1 MKREEVFDRLNEI
14 FRRNF
19 DDDDINLTDET
30 SAVDIEDWDSLEQI
44 TLMVAIQKAF
54 SIKFN
59 IEEVNAMKNVGE
71 MVDAILKKTGAQ

>member
-1 MKREEVFDRLNEI
+1 
-14 FRRNF
+14 
-19 DDDDINLTDET
+19 
-30 SAVDIEDWDSLEQI
+30 
-44 TLMVAIQKAF
+44 MVAIQKAF